1 MHFQLVPKSMTLDD
15 LEGSLC
21 TLFQNIAEN
30 FYFHIQ
36 HAFSRQMTAGAIM
49 ALTFHK
55 LKQITIKESLGA
67 GKTCC
72 IE

>member
-1 MHFQLVPKSMTLDD
+1 MTLDD

-55 LKQITIKESLGA
+55 LKQITSKSHWVQEKHAASCSFLAIA
-67 GKTCC
+67 
-72 IE
+72 